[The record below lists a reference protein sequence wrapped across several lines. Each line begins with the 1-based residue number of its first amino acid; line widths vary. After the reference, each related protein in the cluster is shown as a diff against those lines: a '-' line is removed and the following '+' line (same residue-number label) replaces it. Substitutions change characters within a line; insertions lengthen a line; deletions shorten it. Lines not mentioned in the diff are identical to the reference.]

1 MLITSAD
8 FGLLRKIVFY
18 LYTNNFSM
26 LIIGNKSFGPE
37 DFELKRLDHNQAPR

>member
-1 MLITSAD
+1 MLIAYAD

-37 DFELKRLDHNQAPR
+37 DFELTRLDHNQAPR